1 MKHKN
6 WCYKCQHLDR
16 CKEKGAKYLGFCTRH
31 LLEVKDALCGCTVHD
46 NGVELHSF
54 GSVVAKAGILS
65 DDRWWFAVTRW
76 SPEDA
81 RAAAEEQGVTLTE
94 EQAVVWWRRNE
105 SRYQSLLDEAGTEI
119 LSNMDFEE
127 G

>member
-1 MKHKN
+1 M
-6 WCYKCQHLDR
+6 LFR
-16 CKEKGAKYLGFCTRH
+16 
-31 LLEVKDALCGCTVHD
+31 
-46 NGVELHSF
+46 S
-54 GSVVAKAGILS
+54 
-65 DDRWWFAVTRW
+65 RW

-105 SRYQSLLDEAGTEI
+105 SRFQSLLVEAGNEI